1 MSTQVISNKR
11 GISFFVD
18 FIRQSIKEGG
28 QQDFTKGSIR
38 RAVFMLAIPM
48 ILEMCMESVFAV
60 VDIFF
65 VGQLG
70 KDAAATV
77 GLTESFLTII
87 YSIAIGLSMAATA
100 MVARRVGEKNREEA
114 SKSAMQAILL
124 AFIFTVI
131 LSITGVIFAK
141 NILQLLGAP
150 PSVLAVGVPYTRTM
164 LAGCVVIIMLF
175 LINGIFRGAGDA
187 GIAMRSLWL
196 ANMFNIILCPIFIFG
211 LGPIPAFGLVGA
223 AMATTT
229 GRGIGVCYQVYH
241 LVRGKGILTIKVS
254 HLLPDKQILKSL
266 MNVASTG
273 TLQFL
278 IGSASWIFL
287 ARIIAGFGSNAIAGY
302 TIAIRILMFFLL
314 PAWGLSNAAATL
326 VGQNLG
332 AKEPE
337 RAEKSVWA
345 TAKYNMIFM
354 AIVTVIFLFFA
365 GPVVSLINKDAEV
378 VTVATQALRIVSLGY
393 ISYGIG
399 MVLMNAF
406 NGAGDSRTPTYINLA
421 GFWALQIPL
430 AYLLAIV
437 FHLGPLGVFIA
448 ILTAETVLTFG
459 TFLIFRRGAWK
470 KVKI

>member
-1 MSTQVISNKR
+1 M
-11 GISFFVD
+11 
-18 FIRQSIKEGG
+18 
-28 QQDFTKGSIR
+28 R

-65 VGQLG
+65 VGRLG

-77 GLTESFLTII
+77 GLTEAFLMII

-100 MVARRVGEKNREEA
+100 MVARRVGEKNIEEA
-114 SKSAMQAILL
+114 SRSAMQA
-124 AFIFTVI
+124 VI
-131 LSITGVIFAK
+131 LALVCTAVISVLGLIFAK
-141 NILQLLGAP
+141 DILQLLGAP
-150 PSVLAVGVPYTRTM
+150 ETVLAIGVPYARTM
-164 LAGCVVIIMLF
+164 LGGCIVIIMLF

-196 ANMFNIILCPIFIFG
+196 ANICNIILCPVLIFG
-211 LGPIPAFGLVGA
+211 WGPVPALGLTGA
-223 AMATTT
+223 AVATTT
-229 GRGIGVCYQVYH
+229 GRGIGVCYQVFH
-241 LVRGKGILTIKVS
+241 LIKGKGLLTIKWAHCV
-254 HLLPDKQILKSL
+254 PQVQILKSL
-266 MNVASTG
+266 INVATTS

-278 IGSASWIFL
+278 IATASWLFL

-302 TIAIRILMFFLL
+302 TIALRIISFFIL

-332 AKEPE
+332 ANEPD
-337 RAEKSVWA
+337 RAEKSVWI

-354 AIVTVIFLFFA
+354 AIVTVIFFFFA
-365 GPVVSLINKDAEV
+365 KPIVSSINNQAEV
-378 VTVATQALRIVSLGY
+378 VAVAIQALQIVSVGY
-393 ISYGIG
+393 IAYGLG

-421 GFWALQIPL
+421 GFWGFQIPL
-430 AYLLAIV
+430 AYTLAIYFDLGPKGVFLAIV
-437 FHLGPLGVFIA
+437 I
-448 ILTAETVLTFG
+448 AETALTIA
-459 TFLIFRRGAWK
+459 TYLIFKKGLWK

>member
-1 MSTQVISNKR
+1 MLTQTISNKR
-11 GISFFVD
+11 GISFFFQ
-18 FIRQSIKEGG
+18 FIKQAIKGG
-28 QQDFTKGSIR
+28 QEDFTKGSIR

-65 VGQLG
+65 VGRLG

-100 MVARRVGEKNREEA
+100 MVARRVGEKNTEEA

-124 AFIFTVI
+124 ALIFTVV
-131 LSITGVIFAK
+131 LSVTGAIFAK

-150 PSVLAVGVPYTRTM
+150 ESVLAIGIPYARTM

-187 GIAMRSLWL
+187 GIAMRSLWI
-196 ANMFNIILCPIFIFG
+196 ANIFNIILCPVFIFG
-211 LGPIPAFGLVGA
+211 FGPVPAFGLVGA
-223 AMATTT
+223 AIATTT

-241 LVRGKGILTIKVS
+241 LINGKGMLTIKLS
-254 HLLPDKQILKSL
+254 HLTPDKAILKSL

-302 TIAIRILMFFLL
+302 TIALRVLMFFLL

-365 GPVVSLINKDAEV
+365 APVISLINTDAAV
-378 VTVATQALRIVSLGY
+378 VAVGTEALRIVSLGY
-393 ISYGIG
+393 VSYGIG

-430 AYLLAIV
+430 AYLLAIT
-437 FHLGPLGVFIA
+437 FHLGPTGVFVA
-448 ILTAETVLTFG
+448 ILIAETIITFG
-459 TFLIFRRGAWK
+459 TFLVFRRGAWK
-470 KVKI
+470 RVKI

>member
-1 MSTQVISNKR
+1 MSAQIISVKKEVL
-11 GISFFVD
+11 FLFH
-18 FIRQSIKEGG
+18 FIKDSIKGSQE
-28 QQDFTKGSIR
+28 DFTKGSMR

-65 VGQLG
+65 VGRLG

-77 GLTESFLTII
+77 GLTEAFLMII

-100 MVARRVGEKNREEA
+100 MVARRVGEKNIEEA
-114 SKSAMQAILL
+114 SRSAMQA
-124 AFIFTVI
+124 VI
-131 LSITGVIFAK
+131 LALVCTVVISVLGLIFAEE
-141 NILQLLGAP
+141 ILRLLDAP
-150 PSVLAVGVPYTRTM
+150 ETVLAIGVPYARTM
-164 LAGCVVIIMLF
+164 LGGCVVIIMLF

-196 ANMFNIILCPIFIFG
+196 ANICNIILCPVLIFG
-211 LGPIPAFGLVGA
+211 WGPVPALGLTGA
-223 AMATTT
+223 AVATTT
-229 GRGIGVCYQVYH
+229 GRGIGVCYQAFH
-241 LVRGKGILTIKVS
+241 LIKGKGLLNIKLS
-254 HLLPDKQILKSL
+254 HCVPKVQILKSL
-266 MNVASTG
+266 INVATTS

-278 IGSASWIFL
+278 ISTASWLFL

-302 TIAIRILMFFLL
+302 TIALRIISFFIL

-332 AKEPE
+332 AKEPD
-337 RAEKSVWA
+337 RAEKSVWI

-354 AIVTVIFLFFA
+354 AIVTVIFVFFA
-365 GPVVSLINKDAEV
+365 KPIVSAINNEPEV
-378 VTVATQALRIVSLGY
+378 VAVAIQALQIVSLGY
-393 ISYGIG
+393 IAYGLG

-421 GFWALQIPL
+421 GFWGFQIPL
-430 AYLLAIV
+430 AYILAIYFDLGPKGVFLAIV
-437 FHLGPLGVFIA
+437 I
-448 ILTAETVLTFG
+448 AETALTIA
-459 TFLIFRRGAWK
+459 TYLIFKKGYWK

>member
-1 MSTQVISNKR
+1 MSTQTISKKR
-11 GISFFVD
+11 SLSFFFE
-18 FIRQSIKEGG
+18 FIKQSIKGG
-28 QQDFTKGSIR
+28 HQDFTTGSIR

-65 VGQLG
+65 VGRLG

-100 MVARRVGEKNREEA
+100 IVARRVGEKNTEEA

-124 AFIFTVI
+124 AVVFAVI
-131 LSITGVIFAK
+131 LSVTGVIFAK
-141 NILQLLGAP
+141 DILQLLGAP
-150 PSVLAVGVPYTRTM
+150 ASVLAIGVPYTRTM
-164 LAGCVVIIMLF
+164 FAGCVVIIMLF

-196 ANMFNIILCPIFIFG
+196 ANLFNIILCPVFIFG
-211 LGPIPAFGLVGA
+211 FGPIPAYGLIGA

-241 LVRGKGILTIKVS
+241 LVKGKGILTIKLS
-254 HLLPDKQILKSL
+254 HLLPDKSILKSL
-266 MNVASTG
+266 TNVASTG

-302 TIAIRILMFFLL
+302 TIGLRVLMFFLL

-332 AKEPE
+332 ANEPE
-337 RAEKSVWA
+337 RAEKSVWI
-345 TAKYNMIFM
+345 TGKYNMIFM
-354 AIVTVIFLFFA
+354 GIVTVFFMFFG
-365 GPVVSLINKDAEV
+365 GPIVALVNTDAEV
-378 VTVATQALRIVSLGY
+378 VAVGTQALRIISLGY
-393 ISYGIG
+393 VSYGIG

-430 AYLLAIV
+430 AYLLAIT
-437 FHLGPLGVFIA
+437 FHLGPLGVFVA
-448 ILTAETVLTFG
+448 ILITETVITFG
-459 TFLIFRRGAWK
+459 TFLVFRKGAWK

>member
-1 MSTQVISNKR
+1 MSTQTISNKR
-11 GISFFVD
+11 SISFFYH
-18 FIRQSIKEGG
+18 FIKAAIKGG
-28 QQDFTKGSIR
+28 EEDFTKGSMR

-65 VGQLG
+65 VGKLG

-100 MVARRVGEKNREEA
+100 MVARRVGEKNIEEA

-124 AFIFTVI
+124 AMLVTIVLSVI
-131 LSITGVIFAK
+131 GAIYAK
-141 NILQLLGAP
+141 EILMLLGSP
-150 PSVLAVGVPYTRTM
+150 ETVLEIGVPYARTM
-164 LAGCVVIIMLF
+164 FGGCVVIIMLF

-187 GIAMRSLWL
+187 SIAMRSLWI
-196 ANMFNIILCPIFIFG
+196 ANLCNIILCPLLIFG
-211 LGPIPAFGLVGA
+211 LGPVPAFGLVGA

-229 GRGIGVCYQVYH
+229 GRGIGVCYQVFR
-241 LVRGKGILTIKVS
+241 LVKGKGVLTIRFS
-254 HLLPDKQILKSL
+254 HFLPDSKILKAL

-287 ARIIAGFGSNAIAGY
+287 SRIIAGFGSDAIAGY
-302 TIAIRILMFFLL
+302 TIALRILMFFLL

-332 AKEPE
+332 AEQPE
-337 RAEKSVWA
+337 RAEKSVWT

-365 GPVVSLINKDAEV
+365 APIVSLINYQPEV
-378 VTVATQALRIVSLGY
+378 VAMATQALKIVSLGY

-421 GFWALQIPL
+421 GFWAFQIPL
-430 AYLLAIV
+430 AYILAI
-437 FHLGPLGVFIA
+437 HLNFGPKGVFFA
-448 ILTAETVLTFG
+448 ILIAETAITFG
-459 TFLIFRRGAWK
+459 TYIIFRKGYWK

>member
-1 MSTQVISNKR
+1 MSAQI
-11 GISFFVD
+11 I
-18 FIRQSIKEGG
+18 SIKKEVSFLFHFIKDSIKGS
-28 QQDFTKGSIR
+28 QEDFTKGSMR

-65 VGQLG
+65 VGRLG

-77 GLTESFLTII
+77 GLTEAFLMII

-100 MVARRVGEKNREEA
+100 MVARRVGEKNIEEA
-114 SKSAMQAILL
+114 SRSAMQA
-124 AFIFTVI
+124 VI
-131 LSITGVIFAK
+131 LALVCTAVISVLGLIFAK
-141 NILQLLGAP
+141 DILQLLGAP
-150 PSVLAVGVPYTRTM
+150 ETVLAIGVPYVRTM
-164 LAGCVVIIMLF
+164 LGGCIVIIMLF

-196 ANMFNIILCPIFIFG
+196 ANICNIILCPVLIFG
-211 LGPIPAFGLVGA
+211 WGPVPALGLTGA
-223 AMATTT
+223 AVATTT
-229 GRGIGVCYQVYH
+229 GRGIGVCYQVFH
-241 LVRGKGILTIKVS
+241 LIKGKGLLTIKWAHCV
-254 HLLPDKQILKSL
+254 PQAQILKSL
-266 MNVASTG
+266 INVATTS

-278 IGSASWIFL
+278 IATASWLFL

-302 TIAIRILMFFLL
+302 TIALRIISFFIL

-332 AKEPE
+332 AKEPD
-337 RAEKSVWA
+337 RAEKSVWI

-354 AIVTVIFLFFA
+354 AIVTVIFFFFA
-365 GPVVSLINKDAEV
+365 KPIVSSINNQAEV
-378 VTVATQALRIVSLGY
+378 IAVAIQALQIVSVGY
-393 ISYGIG
+393 IAYGLG

-421 GFWALQIPL
+421 GFWGFQIPL
-430 AYLLAIV
+430 AYTLAIYFDLGPKGVFLAIV
-437 FHLGPLGVFIA
+437 I
-448 ILTAETVLTFG
+448 AETALTIA
-459 TFLIFRRGAWK
+459 TYLIFKKGLWK

>member
-1 MSTQVISNKR
+1 MSAQI
-11 GISFFVD
+11 I
-18 FIRQSIKEGG
+18 SIKKEVSFLFHFIKDSIKGS
-28 QQDFTKGSIR
+28 QEDFTKGSMR

-65 VGQLG
+65 VGRLG

-77 GLTESFLTII
+77 GLTEAFLMII

-100 MVARRVGEKNREEA
+100 MVARRVGEKNIEEA
-114 SKSAMQAILL
+114 SRSAMQAVILAL
-124 AFIFTVI
+124 VCTAVISVLGLIFT
-131 LSITGVIFAK
+131 K

-150 PSVLAVGVPYTRTM
+150 ETVLAIGVPYARTM
-164 LAGCVVIIMLF
+164 LGGCIVIIMLF

-196 ANMFNIILCPIFIFG
+196 ANICNIILCPVLIFG
-211 LGPIPAFGLVGA
+211 WGPVPALGLTGA
-223 AMATTT
+223 AVATTT
-229 GRGIGVCYQVYH
+229 GRGIGVCYQVFH
-241 LVRGKGILTIKVS
+241 LIKGKGLLTIKWAHCV
-254 HLLPDKQILKSL
+254 PQAQILKSL
-266 MNVASTG
+266 INVATTS

-278 IGSASWIFL
+278 IATASWLFL

-302 TIAIRILMFFLL
+302 TIALRIISFFIL

-332 AKEPE
+332 AKEPD
-337 RAEKSVWA
+337 RAEKSVWI

-354 AIVTVIFLFFA
+354 AIVTVIFFFFA
-365 GPVVSLINKDAEV
+365 KPIVSSINNQAEV
-378 VTVATQALRIVSLGY
+378 VAVAIQALQIVSVGY
-393 ISYGIG
+393 IAYGLG

-421 GFWALQIPL
+421 GFWGFQIPL
-430 AYLLAIV
+430 AYTLAIYFDLGPKGVFLAIV
-437 FHLGPLGVFIA
+437 I
-448 ILTAETVLTFG
+448 AETALTIA
-459 TFLIFRRGAWK
+459 TYLIFKKGLWK

>member
-1 MSTQVISNKR
+1 MLHPTISKKR
-11 GISFFVD
+11 SISYFFQ
-18 FIRQSIKEGG
+18 FIKQSIKGG
-28 QQDFTKGSIR
+28 NQDFTKGSIR

-65 VGQLG
+65 VGRLG

-100 MVARRVGEKNREEA
+100 MVARRVGEKNTEEA
-114 SKSAMQAILL
+114 SKAAMQAILL
-124 AFIFTVI
+124 AAICTII
-131 LSITGVIFAK
+131 LSVAGVIFARE
-141 NILQLLGAP
+141 ILQLLGAP
-150 PSVLAVGVPYTRTM
+150 ESVLAIGVPYTRTM
-164 LAGCVVIIMLF
+164 LGGCVVIIMLF

-187 GIAMRSLWL
+187 SIAMRSLWI
-196 ANMFNIILCPIFIFG
+196 ANIFNIILCPILIFG
-211 LGPIPAFGLVGA
+211 FGPVPAFGLLGA
-223 AMATTT
+223 ALATTT

-241 LVRGKGILTIKVS
+241 LVKGKGILTVRLS
-254 HLLPDKQILKSL
+254 HIVPDKAIIKSL
-266 MNVASTG
+266 VNVASTG

-287 ARIIAGFGSNAIAGY
+287 SRIIAGFGSNAIAGY
-302 TIAIRILMFFLL
+302 TIALRLLMFFLL

-332 AKEPE
+332 AQEPE

-354 AIVTVIFLFFA
+354 AIVTIFFLFFA
-365 GPVVSLINKDAEV
+365 APVVSLVNTDAEV
-378 VTVATQALRIVSLGY
+378 VAIATQALQVVSLGY

-430 AYLLAIV
+430 AYILAIY

-448 ILTAETVLTFG
+448 ILSAETIITFG
-459 TFLIFRRGAWK
+459 TYLIFKKGAWK

>member
-1 MSTQVISNKR
+1 MSTQTISDKR
-11 GISFFVD
+11 TISFFIQ
-18 FIRQSIKEGG
+18 FIKQSIKGG
-28 QQDFTKGSIR
+28 QVDFTKGSIR
-38 RAVFMLAIPM
+38 RSVFMLAIPM

-65 VGQLG
+65 VGRLG

-124 AFIFTVI
+124 ALIFTLV
-131 LSITGVIFAK
+131 LSLTGVIFAK
-141 NILQLLGAP
+141 TILQLLGAP
-150 PSVLAVGVPYTRTM
+150 GTVLAIGVPYARTM
-164 LAGCVVIIMLF
+164 LGGCVVIIMLF

-187 GIAMRSLWL
+187 SIAMRSLWI
-196 ANMFNIILCPIFIFG
+196 ANIFNIILCPVLIFG
-211 LGPIPAFGLVGA
+211 VGPIPGFGLVGA

-241 LVRGKGILTIKVS
+241 LVKGKGILTIRLG
-254 HLLPDKQILKSL
+254 HLVPNKTILKSL

-302 TIAIRILMFFLL
+302 TIALRVLMFFLL

-337 RAEKSVWA
+337 RAEQSVWT
-345 TAKYNMIFM
+345 TAKYNMMFM

-365 GPVVSLINKDAEV
+365 APIVSFINNDADVVA
-378 VTVATQALRIVSLGY
+378 VATQALKIVSLGY
-393 ISYGIG
+393 ISYGVG
-399 MVLMNAF
+399 MVLMNSF

-430 AYLLAIV
+430 AYVLAISV
-437 FHLGPLGVFIA
+437 HLGPRGVFIA
-448 ILTAETVLTFG
+448 ILIAETIITFG
-459 TFLIFRRGAWK
+459 TFLIFRRGGWK
-470 KVKI
+470 RVKI

>member
-1 MSTQVISNKR
+1 MSTHTISNKR
-11 GISFFVD
+11 NISFFFQ
-18 FIRQSIKEGG
+18 FIKQSIKGG
-28 QQDFTKGSIR
+28 EEDFTKGSIR

-65 VGQLG
+65 VGRLG

-100 MVARRVGEKNREEA
+100 MVARRVGEKNTEEA

-124 AFIFTVI
+124 ALIFTVV
-131 LSITGVIFAK
+131 LSVLGAIFARD
-141 NILQLLGAP
+141 ILELLGAP
-150 PSVLAVGVPYTRTM
+150 ASVLAIGVPYARTM
-164 LAGCVVIIMLF
+164 FAGCIVIIMLF

-187 GIAMRSLWL
+187 SIAMRSLTI
-196 ANMFNIILCPIFIFG
+196 ANLFNILLCPILIFG
-211 LGPIPAFGLVGA
+211 LGPVPAFGLVGA
-223 AMATTT
+223 AMATTA
-229 GRGIGVCYQVYH
+229 GRGIGVCYQVCH
-241 LVRGKGILTIKVS
+241 LVKGKGILIIKLG
-254 HLLPDKQILKSL
+254 HLLPHKAILRSL
-266 MNVASTG
+266 INVASTG

-302 TIAIRILMFFLL
+302 TIGLRVLMFFLL

-332 AKEPE
+332 ANEPE
-337 RAEKSVWA
+337 RAEKSVWV
-345 TAKYNMIFM
+345 TAKYNMAFMGVVTIF
-354 AIVTVIFLFFA
+354 FLFFA
-365 GPVVSLINKDAEV
+365 GPIVSLVNTDPQV
-378 VTVATQALRIVSLGY
+378 VAVGTQALRIISLGY

-430 AYLLAIV
+430 AYALAIT
-437 FHLGPLGVFIA
+437 FHLGPLGVFVA
-448 ILTAETVLTFG
+448 ILIAETIITIG
-459 TFLIFRRGAWK
+459 TFLVFRKGAWK